1 MNILL
6 INHYA
11 GSPYHGMEFRTY
23 YMARE
28 WVRAGHQVTIVASA
42 TSHIRARAPELGGKD
57 RLEEIID
64 GIRYLWFATPAYTGN
79 GAKRVLNMASFVR
92 RLYREGEA
100 LAARFRP
107 DVVIGSSTYPM
118 DMWPARRIANL
129 SGARLVFEVHDL
141 WPLSPMELGG
151 MSARHPFIMMVQA
164 AEDYAYR
171 KADAV
176 VSMLPK
182 VRKYMESRGMAPHKL
197 HIVPNGIDP
206 SEWNADG
213 PELATPVAELFD
225 QFKGEG
231 KAVVGY
237 AGTHGV
243 ANAMEVFIDAA
254 RLMQDQPVAFVLVGG
269 GPDKPALQARAQ
281 AHGLRNVHFLDP
293 VQKAQIP
300 ALLRRF
306 DIAYIGA
313 HRQPLYRFGISP
325 NKLMDYMMAGRLI
338 LSSIDAGNDP
348 VAEAGCGL
356 TVRPED
362 PEAVVDGLR
371 ELLALD
377 EATRQAMGERGRAF
391 VQENHTYPVLAK
403 RFLAA
408 IGQGAPS
415 SGFTHTEVEQY
426 D

>member
-28 WVRAGHQVTIVASA
+28 WVRAGHDVTIVASA

-57 RLEEIID
+57 RLEEMID
-64 GIRYLWFATPAYTGN
+64 GIRYLWFATPEYDGN
-79 GAKRVLNMASFVR
+79 GAKRVLNMVSFVT
-92 RLYREGEA
+92 RLYREGNA
-100 LAARFRP
+100 LSVRFRP

-118 DMWPARRIANL
+118 DMWPARRIADL
-129 SGARLVFEVHDL
+129 SDAKLVFEVHDL

-151 MSARHPFIMMVQA
+151 MSKRHPFIMMVQA

-171 KADAV
+171 KADVV
-176 VSMLPK
+176 VSMLPM
-182 VRKYMESRGMAPHKL
+182 VREYMESRGMAPHKL

-206 SEWNADG
+206 GEWEADG
-213 PELATPVAELFD
+213 PELAAPVAELFD
-225 QFKGEG
+225 QFKREG
-231 KAVVGY
+231 KSVVGY

-254 RLMQDQPVAFVLVGG
+254 RLMQDEPVAFVLVGG
-269 GPDKPALQARAQ
+269 GPDKPALQAQ
-281 AHGLRNVHFLDP
+281 ALGLRNVRFVDP
-293 VQKAQIP
+293 VKKAQIP
-300 ALLRRF
+300 ALLQRF

-338 LSSIDAGNDP
+338 LTSIEAGNDP
-348 VAEAGCGL
+348 VAEAGCGR

-362 PEAVVDGLR
+362 PVALADGLR

-377 EATRQAMGERGRAF
+377 ETTRQAMAERGRAF
-391 VQENHTYPVLAK
+391 VQKNHTYPVLAK

-408 IGQGAPS
+408 VGHEASS
-415 SGFTHTEVEQY
+415 SGFTHTEVKSI
-426 D
+426 